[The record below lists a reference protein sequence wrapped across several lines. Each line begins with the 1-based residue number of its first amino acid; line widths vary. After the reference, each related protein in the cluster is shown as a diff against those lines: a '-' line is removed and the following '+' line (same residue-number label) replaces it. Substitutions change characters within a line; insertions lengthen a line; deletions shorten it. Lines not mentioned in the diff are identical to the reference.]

1 VRREITGIS
10 FLCALHYLNLFP
22 TFPIPDGR
30 ILRRA
35 SCLVLVGD
43 QDVIQIRSN
52 FPVAR
57 DSTRTADGSS
67 LWTANAQ
74 ALGGSWQKILES
86 TRAPLVPSGSL
97 STTS

>member
-1 VRREITGIS
+1 MRTEITGIS

-43 QDVIQIRSN
+43 QDV
-52 FPVAR
+52 
-57 DSTRTADGSS
+57 
-67 LWTANAQ
+67 LKM
-74 ALGGSWQKILES
+74 GSWDQYWEVGIEDITIDLPEAGF
-86 TRAPLVPSGSL
+86 RGNH
-97 STTS
+97 